1 MSEST
6 HSIYKTEFLK
16 GKISVNVKEHLKS
29 LTHFYRYYNYERF
42 PTELFGLH
50 PMEVI
55 EGKKIDKHYYKEQIK
70 QAGINLKNNGLNN
83 YTLNKKNKF
92 FSFKKRTLA
101 FLRLICNYSFIFTL
115 FQYWNPFVAV

>member
-70 QAGINLKNNGLNN
+70 QAGINRIKENQ
-83 YTLNKKNKF
+83 
-92 FSFKKRTLA
+92 A
-101 FLRLICNYSFIFTL
+101 FNQCKVLIK
-115 FQYWNPFVAV
+115 